1 MHIIVAL
8 NSMISLNCII
18 MQKKSQD
25 TNNYFNVYALPITL
39 VCKAAQE
46 ILVGKLQLTLKGQR
60 GNIQPLL
67 KY

>member
-1 MHIIVAL
+1 
-8 NSMISLNCII
+8 

-39 VCKAAQE
+39 VCKGAQE